1 MQMASPDKPTPLGQ
15 GKIICPRCSDPAC
28 RVKRTLRDRFM
39 GLFKPF
45 KRYRCDYCG
54 WSGTV

>member
-1 MQMASPDKPTPLGQ
+1 MSSSDKPTALGQ
-15 GKIICPRCSDPAC
+15 GKIICPHCSDPAC

-39 GLFKPF
+39 SLFKPF